1 VELSPINFNLYKNTE
16 MYLEIVARSIHS
28 KLVRIRLT
36 DKPWFR
42 TEIRKRN
49 KYGIFHWPV
58 KRINLIL

>member
-1 VELSPINFNLYKNTE
+1 

-36 DKPWFR
+36 DKPWFS

-49 KYGIFHWPV
+49 KYSES
-58 KRINLIL
+58 LIPLTARGNHSNPSL